1 MRRRPNGSG
10 TVFKLSGNR
19 RNPWAARKTVGWK
32 DNGQPIYAF
41 IGYYPTR
48 KEALDALEHFNV
60 KPSDRRITFGD
71 CGKAVLEEVE
81 GELSRS
87 GMEQMRI
94 AFDRC
99 KRLNKLKMDDVKL
112 ADMQPIVSS
121 VSESVGKKTKTYLK
135 KVFEY
140 AVRHEI
146 IPVER
151 PQIVHYIKLS
161 TEKGN
166 VLNRQIFA
174 FDEVSKITDHLDLIL
189 LYTGMRVG
197 ELLALEENDVHLD
210 ERWLYIKKSK
220 TDAGVRVVP
229 IAERIVPC
237 FDAIPANITY
247 KGFRKRFV
255 KKYKGHLPH
264 DLRHTFVSMCA
275 DKGIDERVIKAIVGH
290 AGSGITETVY
300 THLDLSVLLEAVN
313 QL

>member
-1 MRRRPNGSG
+1 
-10 TVFKLSGNR
+10 VFKLPGNR
-19 RNPWAARKTVGWK
+19 SNPWVARKTVGWK

-41 IGYYPTR
+41 VGYYPTR

-60 KPSDRRITFGD
+60 KPSDRRVTFGE
-71 CGKAVLEEVE
+71 CAEAVLSEVD
-81 GELSRS
+81 GELSNS
-87 GMEQMRI
+87 AMVHMRTS
-94 AFDRC
+94 ADRC
-99 KRLNKLKMDDVKL
+99 KRLNKLKMDDVRL

-121 VSESVGKKTKTYLK
+121 VSESVGKKTKTFLL
-135 KVFEY
+135 KVFSY

-161 TEKGN
+161 SEKGN
-166 VLNRQIFA
+166 VLKRQIFA
-174 FDEVSKITDHLDLIL
+174 SDEVSAMTDHLDLIL

-197 ELLALEENDVHLD
+197 ELLALEEEDVHLD
-210 ERWLYIKKSK
+210 ERWLYVKKSK
-220 TDAGVRVVP
+220 TEAGVRVVP
-229 IAERIVPC
+229 IAERIVHC

-247 KGFRKRFV
+247 KGYRKRFT
-255 KKYKGHLPH
+255 KRYKGHLPH

-300 THLDLSVLLEAVN
+300 THLDLEVLKNAVN
-313 QL
+313 ML

>member
-1 MRRRPNGSG
+1 MRRPNGSG
-10 TVFKLSGNR
+10 TVFKLSGTR

-32 DNGQPIYAF
+32 PNGQPIYAF
-41 IGYYPTR
+41 VGYYPTR
-48 KEALDALEHFNV
+48 KEALEGLERFNV
-60 KPSDRRITFGD
+60 KPSDRRVTFGE
-71 CGKAVLEEVE
+71 CATAVLEEVE
-81 GELSRS
+81 GELSKS

-94 AFDRC
+94 AADRC
-99 KRLNKLKMDDVKL
+99 KGLNKMKMDDVRL
-112 ADMQPIVSS
+112 ADLQPIVSS
-121 VSESVGKKTKTYLK
+121 VSESVGKKTKTFLA
-135 KVFEY
+135 KVFQY

-146 IPVER
+146 LPVER

-197 ELLALEENDVHLD
+197 ELLALEQEDVHLD
-210 ERWLYIKKSK
+210 ERWLYVKKSK
-220 TDAGVRVVP
+220 TEAGVRVVP
-229 IAERIVPC
+229 IAEKIVPC
-237 FDAIPANITY
+237 FDAIPANISY
-247 KGFRKRFV
+247 RGFRKRFV
-255 KKYKGHLPH
+255 KKYNGHLPH

-300 THLDLSVLLEAVN
+300 THLDLQVLLDAVN